1 MIYQAHAGVSAENP
15 ANTMP
20 AFLGAMEQ
28 GYGIIELDVGVTKD
42 LQFVTIHDETINRT
56 ARTRDGECLGEEI
69 RVQDCTLAALRAFDF
84 GVAYSKK
91 FAGTTIPLLRDV
103 LDAARARAI
112 RVKID
117 NKYQRFDPTQRAA
130 FFALLERYED
140 VAELTCSS
148 TDELETVARSFPAM
162 AFHYDGAVDEVIL
175 ARIGA
180 LLPKARITVWLPLE
194 NARTAWV
201 KVGYADEKKAAAIKQ
216 HAQLGVWLLSTQEE
230 LARAQALGADVIETN
245 GQLKPP
251 AALGTVADM
260 HTHSESSHDSS
271 CPVEA
276 MAQAQIARGTRIF
289 AVTDH
294 YDTSFHA
301 EGEGLAPI
309 AQAYEKAAAVNRR
322 YAGQCTALA
331 GVEIGEGF
339 WRPASYERVSAL
351 VPYDVIIGS
360 VHLVQYGEL
369 TMPYSRIDFSALS
382 QETIAAY
389 LDAYF
394 DDVLTMLDFA
404 DMDILA
410 HLTCPLRYIQG
421 KYGIAVDLSPYTE
434 KIERIFRTIIRRGIA
449 LEINTSSYAA
459 LGSFMPDAA
468 LVKQYLA
475 LGGHLIT
482 LGSDAHVAENAS
494 ANFEPCLAMLREMGV
509 TNVFYYRGRRAYP
522 VAIR

>member
-20 AFLGAMEQ
+20 AFLAAMEQ
-28 GYGIIELDVGVTKD
+28 GYSVIELDVGATKD

-56 ARTRDGECLGEEI
+56 ARTRDGERLTEEI
-69 RVQDCTLAALRAFDF
+69 RVCDCTYEALLAFDY
-84 GVAYSKK
+84 GVAYAKK

-103 LDAARARAI
+103 LSAARARAI

-117 NKYQRFDPTQRAA
+117 NKYQRFDPAQRAA
-130 FFALLERYED
+130 FFALLEEYAD

-148 TDELETVARSFPAM
+148 VEELEAVARRFPAM
-162 AFHYDGAVDEVIL
+162 AFHYDGAVDEGIL

-201 KVGYADEKKAAAIKQ
+201 KVGYADAKKAELVKR
-216 HAQLGVWLLSTQEE
+216 HAQLGVWLLSTREE
-230 LARAQALGADVIETN
+230 LAQAQALGADVIETN

-251 AALGTVADM
+251 AALGAVADM
-260 HTHSESSHDSS
+260 HTHSESSHDST

-276 MAQAQIARGTRIF
+276 MAQAQMARGTRIF

-301 EGEGLAPI
+301 EGEGLEPI
-309 AQAYEKAAAVNRR
+309 VRAYETVQAVNRR

-331 GVEIGEGF
+331 GIEIGEGF
-339 WRPASYERVSAL
+339 WRPASYERARTL

-360 VHLVQYGEL
+360 VHLVQYEEL
-369 TMPYSRIDFSALS
+369 TMPYSRIDFSALPR
-382 QETIAAY
+382 ETIAAY

-404 DMDILA
+404 DLDILA

-421 KYGIAVDLSPYTE
+421 KYGIAVDLSPYAE

-449 LEINTSSYAA
+449 LEVNTSSYAA
-459 LGSFMPDAA
+459 LGGFMPDRA
-468 LVKQYLA
+468 LVEQYLV

-482 LGSDAHVAENAS
+482 LGSDAHAAEGAS
-494 ANFEPCLAMLREMGV
+494 ANFEPCLAMLRELGV
-509 TNVFYYRGRRAYP
+509 SNVFYYCGRRAYP
-522 VAIR
+522 MTI